1 MVTRSLRVPWLH
13 HYTPGVVQPARIGV
27 FGGTFDPP
35 HVGHLVAAI
44 NVRHALALDAVLF
57 VVASVPWQKVG
68 TRPISAA
75 ADRLH
80 MTEVAV
86 ADRDCFAASPVEI
99 DHGGDSV
106 TADTLE
112 LLGGRHPGAEFVVIV
127 GSDAA
132 AGMASWRRIDRLG
145 ELATVAV
152 VDRAGAAGGR
162 PPTSI
167 PHQVVPCPLMDLSS
181 SDLRRRAAAGLPLD
195 YLVPD
200 GVRDHIDERGL
211 YS

>member
-1 MVTRSLRVPWLH
+1 
-13 HYTPGVVQPARIGV
+13 VVQPARIGV

-44 NVRHALALDAVLF
+44 NVRHALALDVVLF

-68 TRPISAA
+68 TRPISGPE
-75 ADRLH
+75 DRLR
-80 MTEVAV
+80 MTELAV
-86 ADRDCFAASPVEI
+86 DGRSCFAASPVEI
-99 DHGGDSV
+99 DRGGDSV

-112 LLGGRHPGAEFVVIV
+112 LLTDVYRGAEFIVIV

-132 AGMASWRRIDRLG
+132 SGMASWRRIEDLG
-145 ELATVAV
+145 EMATVAV

-181 SDLRRRAAAGLPLD
+181 SEIRRRAAAGLPLD

-200 GVRDHIDERGL
+200 GVRDHIEEGEL

>member
-1 MVTRSLRVPWLH
+1 
-13 HYTPGVVQPARIGV
+13 V

-44 NVRHALALDAVLF
+44 NVRHALALDVVLF

-68 TRPISAA
+68 TRPISDPV
-75 ADRLH
+75 DRLR
-80 MTEVAV
+80 MTEIAV
-86 ADRDCFAASPVEI
+86 LDRHCFAASSVEI
-99 DHGGDSV
+99 DRGGDSV
-106 TADTLE
+106 TAETLD
-112 LLGGRHPGAEFVVIV
+112 LLADRHPAAEFVVIV

-132 AGMASWRRIDRLG
+132 AGMASWRRIDHLAQK
-145 ELATVAV
+145 ATVAV

-181 SDLRRRAAAGLPLD
+181 SDIRRRAAAGLPLD

-200 GVRDHIDERGL
+200 GVRDHIEERGL

>member
-1 MVTRSLRVPWLH
+1 
-13 HYTPGVVQPARIGV
+13 VVQPARIGV

-44 NVRHALALDAVLF
+44 NVRHALALDVVLF
-57 VVASVPWQKVG
+57 VVASVPWQKVDI
-68 TRPISAA
+68 RSISAP
-75 ADRLH
+75 ADRLR
-80 MTEVAV
+80 MTTLAV
-86 ADRDCFAASPVEI
+86 DGRDCFEASSVEI
-99 DHGGDSV
+99 DRGGDSV

-112 LLGGRHPGAEFVVIV
+112 MLTDHHPGAEFVVIV

-132 AGMASWRRIDRLG
+132 AGMASWRRVERLG
-145 ELATVAV
+145 AMATVAV

-181 SDLRRRAAAGLPLD
+181 SDLRQRAAAALPLD

-200 GVRDHIDERGL
+200 AVRDHIEERGL

>member
-1 MVTRSLRVPWLH
+1 M
-13 HYTPGVVQPARIGV
+13 VQPARIGV

-44 NVRHALALDAVLF
+44 NVRYALALDVVLF

-68 TRPISAA
+68 TRAISDP
-75 ADRLH
+75 ADRLR
-80 MTEVAV
+80 MTEFAV
-86 ADRDCFAASPVEI
+86 EDRSCFAASAVEI

-106 TADTLE
+106 TAETLD
-112 LLGGRHPGAEFVVIV
+112 LLAGRHPGAEFVVIV

-132 AGMASWRRIDRLG
+132 AGMASWRRIEHLG
-145 ELATVAV
+145 RMATVAV

-162 PPTSI
+162 PPTWI
-167 PHQVVPCPLMDLSS
+167 PHEVVACPLMDLSS
-181 SDLRRRAAAGLPLD
+181 SDIRQRAAAGLPLD

-200 GVRDHIDERGL
+200 AVRDHIQERGL

>member
-1 MVTRSLRVPWLH
+1 M
-13 HYTPGVVQPARIGV
+13 VQPARIGV

-44 NVRHALALDAVLF
+44 NVRHALALDVVLF

-75 ADRLH
+75 ADRLR
-80 MTEVAV
+80 MTEIAV
-86 ADRDCFAASPVEI
+86 ADRDCFEASSVEI
-99 DHGGDSV
+99 DAGGDSV

-112 LLGGRHPGAEFVVIV
+112 LLERRYPGADFVVIV

-132 AGMASWRRIDRLG
+132 AGMASWRRIERLG

-152 VDRAGAAGGR
+152 VDRAGAAGGH
-162 PPTSI
+162 PPSSI
-167 PHQVVPCPLMDLSS
+167 RYQVVPCPLMDLSS
-181 SDLRRRAAAGLPLD
+181 SDLRRRASAGLPLD
-195 YLVPD
+195 YLVAD
-200 GVRDHIDERGL
+200 GVRDHIEGRGL